1 MKMGKRAAWPLAMV
15 LALSL
20 ALAGPA
26 SRAVQAASRHFP
38 PDIQPA
44 AADQV
49 KKVEDAIRVLDEIMK
64 ESDKSIPVSLIRDC
78 AGIAIIPDVIRAGL
92 VIGGRHGRG
101 VVLVRTEDG
110 GWSDPAFF
118 ELTGGSIGWQAG
130 VQSADI
136 ILVFRTPRSVESI
149 AKGQF
154 TLGADVGVAAG
165 PLGRTAEASTDAALK
180 AEILSYSRSRGLYAG
195 LTLQGSSIQEDPKAN
210 RDFYGGEISPQAIFA
225 GKAKAVPE
233 AAAKL
238 KRALAGLVK

>member
-1 MKMGKRAAWPLAMV
+1 MNMGKQAALPLAVV

-20 ALAGPA
+20 AVAGPA
-26 SRAVQAASRHFP
+26 SRAVQAAARHFP

-44 AADQV
+44 GAGQV
-49 KKVEDAIRVLDEIMK
+49 KKVEDAVRVLDEIMK
-64 ESDKSIPVSLIRDC
+64 ESDKSIPASLIRDC

-92 VIGGRHGRG
+92 VVGGRHGRG
-101 VVLVRTEDG
+101 VVLIRTKDG

-136 ILVFRTPRSVESI
+136 ILVFRTPRSVETI

-195 LTLQGSSIQEDPKAN
+195 LTLQGSSIQEDRQAN
-210 RDFYGGEISPQAIFA
+210 RDFYGGEISPQGIFA

-238 KRALAGLVK
+238 KSALAGLIR